1 MAKHLFI
8 LNDAIGVVDERLI
21 EGARCG
27 TMDILT
33 EWTEWADK
41 VLVF

>member
-1 MAKHLFI
+1 MAKQLFS
-8 LNDAIGVVDERLI
+8 LNDARGMVDERPI
-21 EGARCG
+21 GGARRG

>member
-1 MAKHLFI
+1 MPVGYKDAEMIMGAERSTLEHL
-8 LNDAIGVVDERLI
+8 A
-21 EGARCG
+21 
-27 TMDILT
+27 